1 MSQTKRITLSPQILS
16 DLEPVIAETH
26 ENVEA
31 IVNSAMAE
39 YLRLWKKRKLR
50 EQLAK
55 QNLAKQYEELA
66 AMWNELAEDV
76 ADEKWL
82 PVENEAL
89 SKFEKALD

>member
-1 MSQTKRITLSPQILS
+1 MSQTKRVTLSPQILS
-16 DLEPVIAETH
+16 ELEPIIAETH
-26 ENVEA
+26 ENIEA
-31 IVNSAMAE
+31 IVNVAMAE
-39 YLRLWKKRKLR
+39 YLRLWKKRKSR
-50 EQLAK
+50 EQ
-55 QNLAKQYEELA
+55 LAKQYEELA